1 MLDIPLCIYFFM
13 SVGHIMFFVL
23 QTNSTDFWAVFLSQS
38 SMFEGNLT
46 FFLWLNFVFVQVK
59 IILRLLQNSTS
70 KSNIFSLCLT
80 TCLLVASVSVVFVT
94 LAFSAKEELLSA
106 LKTGYMLLT
115 SLIMLP
121 LMTYLAL

>member
-1 MLDIPLCIYFFM
+1 MLDIPFCIYFFI
-13 SVGHIMFFVL
+13 SVGLIMFFVL
-23 QTNSTDFWAVFLSQS
+23 QTNLTDFWAVFLAQS

-59 IILRLLQNSTS
+59 IILRLLQNSRS

-80 TCLLVASVSVVFVT
+80 TCLLVASVSVVFVSF
-94 LAFSAKEELLSA
+94 AYSAKEELLSA

-115 SLIMLP
+115 GLIMLP